1 MEVSGR
7 ETFLAVFGTDL
18 ASIAL
23 AQWPSKYDVYWKRS
37 IDRDATKRATRIN
50 ASSTWVQVE
59 GRVIMHVFT
68 FSYEKIS
75 LGNDESRWVVE
86 CVRQPRKNNGQ
97 FDLPCEGGKSEI
109 GSLHGVPALEKRTLA
124 P

>member
-1 MEVSGR
+1 MDFFIS
-7 ETFLAVFGTDL
+7 DL
-18 ASIAL
+18 S
-23 AQWPSKYDVYWKRS
+23 SYVGS
-37 IDRDATKRATRIN
+37 EN
-50 ASSTWVQVE
+50 ASFQLQKSSGCKPNLWEWWV
-59 GRVIMHVFT
+59 G
-68 FSYEKIS
+68 EKIS
-75 LGNDESRWVVE
+75 LGNDERQWVVD